1 MNTRS
6 YDAALKSIE
15 RITHPGR
22 PFLKPS
28 RRFCSKGTQSFANTQ
43 FEQAI
48 GCFNQSIALGGYNC
62 KQRLMPF
69 TGGVNPITGLNRM
82 QEAARN
88 FNDYLSLTPQKN
100 NGNVCPC
107 LLQSGIHSFP

>member
-22 PFLKPS
+22 AILEAKQKILFQL
-28 RRFCSKGTQSFANTQ
+28 GTQSFANTQ

-48 GCFNQSIALGGYNC
+48 GCFNQSIALGGYNLQT
-62 KQRLMPF
+62 KADALYWR
-69 TGGVNPITGLNRM
+69 GESYYRLNRM
-82 QEAARN
+82 QEAARK
-88 FNDYLSLTPQKN
+88 FLTII
-100 NGNVCPC
+100 CPLPHRRIRKC
-107 LLQSGIHSFP
+107 MPLPTTIWHT